1 MEENNEQNTEQ
12 TDTPEGQEKK
22 EQESNSSYAYSY
34 GGQST
39 GQPDPADAPE
49 TESSYEYHYGGQ
61 DSGYTQMPGGS
72 EAGSGAACEDVQN
85 IEYTAASGQYENGAG
100 QPYGNASYGQ
110 YENGAGQPYDGT
122 SYGQYQSGQGQ
133 PYGGTS
139 YGQYQ
144 GGQGQPYGGTS
155 YGQYQS
161 GQGQPYGGTSYG
173 QYQSGQSQPYGNS
186 AEQQQ
191 GGGNA
196 SGQGFSYGNTQYG
209 QYQSAYTDKD
219 AYQKADSNSG
229 GGFGIA
235 SMILGIISLAM
246 FCTCLNIPIAAAAV
260 VFGILQLMKG
270 FRRPG
275 SGPAIA
281 GLITAGLSVL
291 AFLATV
297 LLLWGPFQDLY
308 RETLREMQES
318 GYENEFDFYR
328 DHEEN
333 GLEDWLEQLE
343 QYRNDR
349 Y

>member
-85 IEYTAASGQYENGAG
+85 IEYTASSGQYENGAG

-110 YENGAGQPYDGT
+110 YENGAGQPYD
-122 SYGQYQSGQGQ
+122 
-133 PYGGTS
+133 
-139 YGQYQ
+139 
-144 GGQGQPYGGTS
+144 GTS

>member
-1 MEENNEQNTEQ
+1 MEENNEQNTEH
-12 TDTPEGQEKK
+12 TDTSGGKEG
-22 EQESNSSYAYSY
+22 NSSYGYSY

-39 GQPDPADAPE
+39 EQPDPAGVPE
-49 TESSYEYHYGGQ
+49 TDSRYEYRYGAQ
-61 DSGYTQMPGGS
+61 SSAHTQMPGGP
-72 EAGSGAACEDVQN
+72 EAGSGAAYEEGRQN
-85 IEYTAASGQYENGAG
+85 IEHGACGQYENGMG
-100 QPYGNASYGQ
+100 QPYGN
-110 YENGAGQPYDGT
+110 T
-122 SYGQYQSGQGQ
+122 SYGQYQNGQGQ
-133 PYGGTS
+133 PYGNTA
-139 YGQYQ
+139 YDQYQ
-144 GGQGQPYGGTS
+144 GGQNQPYGNTAW
-155 YGQYQS
+155 QYQDS
-161 GQGQPYGGTSYG
+161 
-173 QYQSGQSQPYGNS
+173 QSQPYGHTAGQPYGS
-186 AEQQQ
+186 
-191 GGGNA
+191 GYGNA
-196 SGQGFSYGNTQYG
+196 QYS

-219 AYQKADSNSG
+219 AYQKAESNSG

-270 FRRPG
+270 GRHSG

-308 RETLREMQES
+308 QDTLQEMQES

-328 DHEEN
+328 DHEKN
-333 GLEDWLEQLE
+333 GLEDWME

>member
-1 MEENNEQNTEQ
+1 
-12 TDTPEGQEKK
+12 
-22 EQESNSSYAYSY
+22 
-34 GGQST
+34 
-39 GQPDPADAPE
+39 
-49 TESSYEYHYGGQ
+49 
-61 DSGYTQMPGGS
+61 
-72 EAGSGAACEDVQN
+72 
-85 IEYTAASGQYENGAG
+85 
-100 QPYGNASYGQ
+100 
-110 YENGAGQPYDGT
+110 
-122 SYGQYQSGQGQ
+122 
-133 PYGGTS
+133 
-139 YGQYQ
+139 
-144 GGQGQPYGGTS
+144 
-155 YGQYQS
+155 
-161 GQGQPYGGTSYG
+161 
-173 QYQSGQSQPYGNS
+173 
-186 AEQQQ
+186 
-191 GGGNA
+191 
-196 SGQGFSYGNTQYG
+196 
-209 QYQSAYTDKD
+209 
-219 AYQKADSNSG
+219 
-229 GGFGIA
+229 
-235 SMILGIISLAM
+235 MILGIISLAM